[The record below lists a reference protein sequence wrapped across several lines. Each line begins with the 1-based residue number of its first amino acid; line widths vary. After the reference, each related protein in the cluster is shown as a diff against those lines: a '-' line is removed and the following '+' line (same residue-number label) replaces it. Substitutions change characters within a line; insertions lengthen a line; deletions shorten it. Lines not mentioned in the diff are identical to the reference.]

1 MKISNFIVPSLGLGI
16 AVSLLLPTQN
26 IEAWSLI
33 GGSLSQNQRDF
44 RVFNNFSDA
53 SDNNNQTPDDQYPGA
68 QGAVMAIWK
77 ASVEWGVVPHGDG
90 SGDSTQAAI
99 GSGEANFDPS
109 FQGLATSTGNSNGNT
124 HSQISGSSGGVLAYC
139 ETPISDGWRIR
150 YYENINWADGPGTI
164 AGNSYDIQGVA
175 CHEYGHAL
183 GLGHSA
189 ANGATMYP
197 SIGNGIEAQRSISND
212 DRGGLAAIYGA
223 ASASKPVITGVS
235 VGGNQITVTGS
246 GFDNSGNEIW
256 FTQAGTGGTGTP
268 IKATSLN
275 STGGGTMIVATIP
288 ATAGPGDVL
297 VRRNNT
303 SHSGLSNAWPT
314 SLESTGPSC
323 DSPVN
328 YCDPLPNSVGSGA
341 TISYS
346 GTTGLV
352 ANDLTLTVL
361 GVPAGVP
368 GLFFYASNQTAGF
381 FGEGLLCVQGDLK
394 RLNVQI
400 TDSLGFVSKTLDL
413 SSAPFDSGNGQ
424 AIAGETKNFQFWYR
438 DTAGG
443 PNGFNTS
450 GALEVTFCE

>member
-77 ASVEWGVVPHGDG
+77 ASVEWGVGPHGDG

-150 YYENINWADGPGTI
+150 YYESINWADGPSTI

-223 ASASKPVITGVS
+223 ASASKPIITDVAVSGNLIAITGS
-235 VGGNQITVTGS
+235 N
-246 GFDNSGNEIW
+246 FDGSGNEIW
-256 FTQAGTGGTGTP
+256 FTQAGSGGNGTP
-268 IKATSLN
+268 IKVTSLN
-275 STGGGTMIVATIP
+275 SNGTLITATIP

-314 SLESTGPSC
+314 DLENSGTVC
-323 DSPVN
+323 NTPVS
-328 YCDPLPNSVGSGA
+328 YCASSANSVGPGA
-341 TISYS
+341 VISYT
-346 GTTGLV
+346 GTNGIA
-352 ANDLTLTVL
+352 ANDLALTCIGL
-361 GVPAGVP
+361 PSNAAGI
-368 GLFFYASNQTAGF
+368 FFYADNQNATL
-381 FGEGLLCVQGDLK
+381 FGEGLLCATGNIK
-394 RLNVQI
+394 RFNVQF
-400 TDSLGFVSKTLDL
+400 SGALGSVSRPLDYNA
-413 SSAPFDSGNGQ
+413 APLNSGTGQ
-424 AIAGETKNFQFWYR
+424 AISGETKNFQFWYR
-438 DTAGG
+438 DISGG

-450 GALEVTFCE
+450 DALSVTFCD